1 MSESAP
7 SAESILGRLMQ
18 VIEDR
23 RRHPPEKSYVTSLF
37 RGGTPKIAAK
47 IREEAEEVI
56 EAADETGEEGR
67 LHLIREAAD
76 VTFHLMVLLGHRE
89 VGWHEVEAELGRRFG
104 ISGIDEKAS
113 RKPKGTEE
121 NSAGTDAVR

>member
-1 MSESAP
+1 
-7 SAESILGRLMQ
+7 MQ
-18 VIEDR
+18 VIDDR

-47 IREEAEEVI
+47 LREEAEEVI
-56 EAADETGEEGR
+56 EAADETGDEGR

-89 VGWHEVEAELGRRFG
+89 VGWNEVEAELGRRFG

-113 RKPKGTEE
+113 RKPAAAETKG
-121 NSAGTDAVR
+121 ADAEAADRSPPDR